1 MDPEEPPPAAAQP
14 PQCDCSCL
22 CCGPTAAWRR
32 SLKRKLDQVE
42 AGVAVATMNA
52 RRDRPIAGEGEGDE
66 EVARVEIENEAAA
79 LREALGS
86 HQQSIQELYTEL
98 EEERNAA
105 ATAASEAMSM
115 ILRLQREK
123 AEAQMEAR
131 QFKRFAEE
139 KMAHEQQEFA
149 ALEDLLFK
157 RDQAVQ
163 SLSCEV
169 QAYKHCLLSYGIIAS
184 SAAPTPTE
192 PLTPDAAT
200 ATASADVLYSQF
212 DLPPPPPLPSS
223 LYDYPPLRC
232 TVPSEA
238 DNYGAATDLEKYPFG
253 ETPREHLQKLEQR
266 ICQLERM
273 PSSSHFVMDKGVI
286 GQSPRGR
293 GGYRPKH
300 LRKFSSFDS
309 FGPGSP
315 TFNRGEEFPVMVDR
329 AWDCSGRDDMSDR
342 VYTVDAVNGVMV
354 GACESYMSTPREF
367 WSQRDPG
374 SVEEGEIRKLYM
386 RLQALE
392 ADRESMRQAIIS
404 MGTDKAQTV
413 LLKEIA
419 QQLCKDAVPERRIIK
434 KQSFLKR
441 FSIMSAIKRVM
452 SFLFWRKKSSRIKYT
467 FGLSASN
474 AGLLLLLDKTSRM
487 RHRRFLTRTQW

>member
-1 MDPEEPPPAAAQP
+1 MEAEVAA
-14 PQCDCSCL
+14 
-22 CCGPTAAWRR
+22 
-32 SLKRKLDQVE
+32 
-42 AGVAVATMNA
+42 ATMNA
-52 RRDRPIAGEGEGDE
+52 RRDRPIAGEGEGDD
-66 EVARVEIENEAAA
+66 EVARVEIENEAVA

-98 EEERNAA
+98 EEERNAS

-131 QFKRFAEE
+131 QFKRYAEE
-139 KMAHEQQEFA
+139 KMAHDQQELA

-169 QAYKHCLLSYGIIAS
+169 QAYKHRLLSYGIIPS
-184 SAAPTPTE
+184 SAAPTTTE
-192 PLTPDAAT
+192 PLTPDT
-200 ATASADVLYSQF
+200 ATASASALNSQF
-212 DLPPPPPLPSS
+212 DLPPPPPPLSS
-223 LYDYPPLRC
+223 SYDYPPLRC
-232 TVPSEA
+232 TMPSEA
-238 DNYGAATDLEKYPFG
+238 DNDDAAADLEKYPFG
-253 ETPREHLQKLEQR
+253 ETPREHFQKLEQR

-300 LRKFSSFDS
+300 LRKFSFDS

-329 AWDCSGRDDMSDR
+329 AWDCAGRDDMSDR
-342 VYTVDAVNGVMV
+342 VYTVDAVHGVTV

-367 WSQRDPG
+367 QSQRDPG
-374 SVEEGEIRKLYM
+374 GVEEGEIRKLYM

-404 MGTDKAQTV
+404 MGTDKAQMV
-413 LLKEIA
+413 LMKEIA
-419 QQLCKDAVPERRIIK
+419 QQLSDRVI
-434 KQSFLKR
+434 SFLEKEI
-441 FSIMSAIKRVM
+441 FSDQVHIWVIEQQCRLIAAFRQD
-452 SFLFWRKKSSRIKYT
+452 FPCE
-467 FGLSASN
+467 A
-474 AGLLLLLDKTSRM
+474 
-487 RHRRFLTRTQW
+487 